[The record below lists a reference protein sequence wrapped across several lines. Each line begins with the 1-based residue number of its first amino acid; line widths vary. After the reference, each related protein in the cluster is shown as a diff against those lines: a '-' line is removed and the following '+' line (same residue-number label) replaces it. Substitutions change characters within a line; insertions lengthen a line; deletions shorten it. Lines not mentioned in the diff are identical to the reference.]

1 MPSIRRS
8 LIVYFLLLL
17 LLALGGM
24 AFLSDSVT
32 GRALADKERAAIE
45 LIDRNAADKE
55 QEEREKFD
63 RELLA
68 LARSTHRTAIGD
80 WAVHAEQIK
89 FRSDAVIPATLFG
102 LNSAPSPLAPLTT
115 VIDLQAMH
123 QTVPGRRN
131 WVSGPMWWPVIQ
143 AVVQA
148 NADELNYTAFL
159 TRHLE
164 EEPGAPLIQINHSSR
179 GLVWKSTAL
188 PSVGLPFDRE
198 KWDAFGEDARYDT
211 LSLPT
216 GMVRR
221 VTFKSPTSGAP
232 RWGGWGPPPRNDTR
246 SGPNT
251 GRDGGQGSPQ
261 STPARPTPTGPSVN
275 YYHVA
280 KSTAELEATVADIH
294 ADAERLKDELRQA
307 TAATRDTVRWL
318 LLAGSVFTFLG
329 LLVGGWVLVGVGL
342 RPLRKLTDAVA
353 KVNENDLH
361 LPVKANELSHELTPI
376 HDRLAQT
383 LDQLREAFEREKQ
396 AVADISHELRTPVA
410 SLLAT
415 VDITLRRP
423 RTAEQYKQALED
435 CRMLT
440 KQLGGLVER
449 VMTLAYLDAGQTK
462 MASAPTDAAEV
473 ANGCAAVIRPLAE
486 SHGLTLKTDVQHTSS
501 VNTDPDKLR
510 EVMINLLHNAVEY
523 NQPGGSI
530 TLAVRREVNGGPATG
545 ALVVEVSDTGI
556 GMTADVRS
564 KIFER
569 FYRADPSRTATGV
582 HAGLGLAIVKEYVDR
597 LGGSIS
603 VESEQDRGST
613 FRVTLPG

>member
-32 GRALADKERAAIE
+32 GRALADKEQAAVE
-45 LIDRNAADKE
+45 LIDRTATDKE

-63 RELLA
+63 RELLTH
-68 LARSTHRTAIGD
+68 ARDTARTAIGEY
-80 WAVHAEQIK
+80 AVLVDQTNRRLGVEFTLAML
-89 FRSDAVIPATLFG
+89 STPA
-102 LNSAPSPLAPLTT
+102 SPTPGGWLVPVAF
-115 VIDLQAMH
+115 
-123 QTVPGRRN
+123 QTIQPAHPGRN
-131 WVSGPMWWPVIQ
+131 WERWYSGRLWGAVSKAYEQV
-143 AVVQA
+143 
-148 NADELNYTAFL
+148 NAIELRYSDFL
-159 TRHLE
+159 SHRLE
-164 EEPGAPLIQINHSSR
+164 DDHPNTPLVQINTPKW
-179 GLVWKSTAL
+179 LVWKSARL
-188 PSVGLPFDRE
+188 PAEGLPFDRE
-198 KWDAFGEDARYDT
+198 QWEREKTHKYGDDWRHDT
-211 LSLPT
+211 LELPT
-216 GMVRR
+216 GTVRR
-221 VTFKSPTSGAP
+221 VVYKPNP
-232 RWGGWGPPPRNDTR
+232 GGFRGGGGPPRPEPVRGDSR
-246 SGPNT
+246 PGPT
-251 GRDGGQGSPQ
+251 QPAPPSRDPGPGF
-261 STPARPTPTGPSVN
+261 TNYFHVARPTI
-275 YYHVA
+275 
-280 KSTAELEATVADIH
+280 ELEAAVVAIH
-294 ADAERLKDELRQA
+294 TDAARQKDELRQA

-353 KVNENDLH
+353 QVNERDLH
-361 LPVKANELSHELTPI
+361 LPVKPDELSQELLPI
-376 HDRLAQT
+376 RDRLVQA

-415 VDITLRRP
+415 VDVTLRRP

-486 SHGLTLKTDVQHTSS
+486 SHGLTLRTDVQQTPP

-523 NQPGGSI
+523 NRPGGSI
-530 TLAVRREVNGGPATG
+530 TLAVRREVNGGASSG
-545 ALVVEVSDTGI
+545 VVVEVSDTGI
-556 GMTADVRS
+556 GMTADVRG